1 MKRSLILSALGAVAA
16 VAVAVSGCGATS
28 SVTGGDALAKA
39 AANTNGRLADA
50 QDGHPGGP
58 VRLRHEGGHHA
69 AAGQPGLRHHQPP
82 ANQVFDITSQTSNAI
97 KSSGLGG

>member
-39 AANTNGRLADA
+39 AANTNGRLKTDIQEDLYDFGTKADTT
-50 QDGHPGGP
+50 P
-58 VRLRHEGGHHA
+58 
-69 AAGQPGLRHHQPP
+69 PP